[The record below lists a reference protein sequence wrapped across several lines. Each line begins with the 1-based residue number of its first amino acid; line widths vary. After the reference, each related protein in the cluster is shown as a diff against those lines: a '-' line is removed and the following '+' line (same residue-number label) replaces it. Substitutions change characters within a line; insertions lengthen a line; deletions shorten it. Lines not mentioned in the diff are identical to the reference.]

1 MKIKKKEEMLKG
13 MKEDKEYSKKII
25 KEITE
30 EITQMSRHP
39 TFQRFAYIK
48 MDDIQKYFQN
58 KDSKFSKEDVIKMIT
73 NFGKNVY
80 DKKIQSG
87 QLA

>member
-30 EITQMSRHP
+30 EIT
-39 TFQRFAYIK
+39 
-48 MDDIQKYFQN
+48 
-58 KDSKFSKEDVIKMIT
+58 
-73 NFGKNVY
+73 
-80 DKKIQSG
+80 
-87 QLA
+87 